1 MPDTNTLDKL
11 CAVLGV
17 PVAYLFCDDD
27 GLAELI
33 SLYPQ
38 LQEES
43 QVYLVN
49 TAQQQAQDDE
59 P

>member
-11 CAVLGV
+11 CGVLGV

-33 SLYPQ
+33 SLYPH
-38 LQEES
+38 LQEKS
-43 QVYLVN
+43 QTYLVN
-49 TAQQQAQDDE
+49 TAQQEAEKDQ
-59 P
+59 